1 MWREMRGERK
11 RERERESKKERI
23 AMSLCERAKSLC
35 CSGRL
40 APSPDAGSLPLL
52 LMIMKLVCVKI
63 QFMGIP
69 DVDGGSRTFLTARAR
84 AASSVLSVAQLKPD

>member
-1 MWREMRGERK
+1 METLFVLTEQEEWGRDVERGEGGSGERE

-52 LMIMKLVCVKI
+52 LMIMKLVCVYNLRSK
-63 QFMGIP
+63 
-69 DVDGGSRTFLTARAR
+69 SYL
-84 AASSVLSVAQLKPD
+84 